1 MLNPKLLSQIKAKGR
16 QVAAVPRPLIEIR
29 SQLIA
34 LIDDYWRYYCN
45 PTEYSYRQKLIN
57 PETGK
62 IEEVFN
68 VGRWRDSHH
77 IVHSEEGQTVI
88 SIMWNGQLLP
98 LTRKGDQELVIQ
110 IATRDIIEEVL
121 AEIKHSVK
129 TGALDR
135 YLTQDLGYSGPQGP
149 TDQD

>member
-16 QVAAVPRPLIEIR
+16 QVAAVPRPLVEIR

-88 SIMWNGQLLP
+88 SIMWNGHLLP

-110 IATRDIIEEVL
+110 ICSRVGTRRRVTVL
-121 AEIKHSVK
+121 STSSSTKSRRIRRGSLFRMAAG
-129 TGALDR
+129 TPR
-135 YLTQDLGYSGPQGP
+135 T
-149 TDQD
+149 T

>member
-16 QVAAVPRPLIEIR
+16 QVAAVPRPLVEIR

-88 SIMWNGQLLP
+88 SIMWNGYLLP

-135 YLTQDLGYSGPQGP
+135 YLTQDLTYSGPQ
-149 TDQD
+149 D